1 LALGTPSRAR
11 QVLEHTY
18 AAFNAHDIASA
29 LADMHP
35 DVEWS
40 KDVEGGKAH
49 GHDAV
54 RDYWTEQWSAQDP
67 HADPLRIDADADGKL
82 VVSVHQIVRNRKGL
96 VVAERFLEHAYLIED
111 GLIRRMEIR

>member
-1 LALGTPSRAR
+1 MELTTPSRDR
-11 QVLEHTY
+11 QVVEHAY

-29 LADMHP
+29 LANMHP
-35 DVEWS
+35 DVEWARAM
-40 KDVEGGKAH
+40 EGGTVQ

-54 RDYWTEQWSAQDP
+54 RDYWTAQWSAGDR
-67 HADPLRIDADADGKL
+67 HADPLRIDADRDGHL